1 MYLFHNHHYRFLY
14 DNLIDDIEE
23 YAFSDL
29 SSLELLSVCI
39 LHVVMSVLS
48 LYPTGHLMQTD

>member
-1 MYLFHNHHYRFLY
+1 MYLFHNHYRFLY

-48 LYPTGHLMQTD
+48 LSIPQVT